1 MENEHEPGGRNL
13 KLILIGSSI
22 AALVVLALIVWGLYS
37 LGGADQAPLERLRD
51 IAVIFVI
58 LLFLLTV
65 VVLAGIVAALV
76 YLAFQIKDEVIP
88 LLHEATHTA
97 RVVRGTTEFMSEE
110 AVRPVIGAVGS
121 YARLRGMMNAV
132 KPKKR

>member
-1 MENEHEPGGRNL
+1 MENEPGGRNL

-22 AALVVLALIVWGLYS
+22 AAVVVLALIVWGLYS

-65 VVLAGIVAALV
+65 ALLAGIVAALV

-88 LLHEATHTA
+88 LLHEATSTA
-97 RVVRGTTEFMSEE
+97 RVVRSTTEFMSEE
-110 AVRPVIGAVGS
+110 AVKPVIDAVGA

>member
-1 MENEHEPGGRNL
+1 MDNEPGGRNF
-13 KLILIGSSI
+13 KLILIGGSI

-37 LGGADQAPLERLRD
+37 LGGVDQAPLERLRD
-51 IAVIFVI
+51 IAIIFVV

-65 VVLAGIVAALV
+65 VLLAGIVGALV

-88 LLHEATHTA
+88 LLHEATSTV
-97 RVVRGTTEFMSEE
+97 RVMRGTTEFMSEE
-110 AVRPVIGAVGS
+110 AVRPVIGAVGA

>member
-1 MENEHEPGGRNL
+1 MENDNEPGGRNL

-65 VVLAGIVAALV
+65 VLLAGIVAALV

-88 LLHEATHTA
+88 LLHEATNTV

-110 AVRPVIGAVGS
+110 AVRPVIGVVGA
-121 YARLRGMMNAV
+121 YARLRAMMNAV
-132 KPKKR
+132 KPKRR